1 LLSAT
6 KYKRKKKKMKKG
18 VRWEEGSLSAARYK
32 RKKKK
37 VKKGVPVRGR
47 GIVHI

>member
-1 LLSAT
+1 V
-6 KYKRKKKKMKKG
+6 KKG
-18 VRWEEGSLSAARYK
+18 FRWEEGSLSAAKYK

-37 VKKGVPVRGR
+37 VKKGVPVGGG